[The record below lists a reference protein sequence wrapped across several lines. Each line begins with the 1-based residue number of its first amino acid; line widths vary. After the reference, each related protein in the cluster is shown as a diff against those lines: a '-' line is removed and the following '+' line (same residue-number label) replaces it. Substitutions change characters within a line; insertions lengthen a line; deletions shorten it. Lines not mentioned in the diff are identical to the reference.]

1 MEELFN
7 KYLPI
12 LIHLFE
18 LMGILILTLG
28 VFTAFYHYIQK
39 RFFKKDINIKYEFAD
54 VMITT
59 LDFKLAAEILKTVTI
74 KSMDEL
80 VILASVFI
88 IRIIMTFVLE
98 KEMKI
103 EKKKRRH
110 LPLILNIERC
120 LKKFITYL
128 FFYSK

>member
-39 RFFKKDINIKYEFAD
+39 RFFKKDVNIKYEFAD

-59 LDFKLAAEILKTVTI
+59 LDFKLAAEIL

-103 EKKKRRH
+103 EESKK
-110 LPLILNIERC
+110 N
-120 LKKFITYL
+120 TT
-128 FFYSK
+128 S

>member
-28 VFTAFYHYIQK
+28 VFTAFYHYIKK
-39 RFFKKDINIKYEFAD
+39 RFFKNDINIKYEFAD

-103 EKKKRRH
+103 EESKK
-110 LPLILNIERC
+110 N
-120 LKKFITYL
+120 TT
-128 FFYSK
+128 S

>member
-28 VFTAFYHYIQK
+28 VFTTFYHYIQK
-39 RFFKKDINIKYEFAD
+39 RFLKKDVNIKYEFAD

-80 VILASVFI
+80 IILASVFI

-103 EKKKRRH
+103 EESKK
-110 LPLILNIERC
+110 NI
-120 LKKFITYL
+120 T
-128 FFYSK
+128 S

>member
-28 VFTAFYHYIQK
+28 VFTAFYHYIKK
-39 RFFKKDINIKYEFAD
+39 RFFKKDINIKYEFED

-103 EKKKRRH
+103 EESKK
-110 LPLILNIERC
+110 N
-120 LKKFITYL
+120 TT
-128 FFYSK
+128 S

>member
-7 KYLPI
+7 KFLPI

-18 LMGILILTLG
+18 LMGIFILTVG
-28 VFTAFYHYIQK
+28 VFTAFYHYILK
-39 RFFKKDINIKYEFAD
+39 RFFKKDTNIKYEFAD

-59 LDFKLAAEILKTVTI
+59 LDFKLAAEILKTVII
-74 KSMDEL
+74 KNIDEL
-80 VILASVFI
+80 ILLAAVFI

-103 EKKKRRH
+103 EKNKKDT
-110 LPLILNIERC
+110 N
-120 LKKFITYL
+120 
-128 FFYSK
+128 

>member
-1 MEELFN
+1 MVVLEELFN

-59 LDFKLAAEILKTVTI
+59 LDFKLAAEILKTVII
-74 KSMDEL
+74 KSMNEL
-80 VILASVFI
+80 IILASVFI

-103 EKKKRRH
+103 EEYKKDTK
-110 LPLILNIERC
+110 
-120 LKKFITYL
+120 
-128 FFYSK
+128 

>member
-12 LIHLFE
+12 LVHLFE
-18 LMGILILTLG
+18 IMGIFILTLG
-28 VFTAFYHYIQK
+28 VFTAFYNYILK
-39 RFFKKDINIKYEFAD
+39 RFFKKNIDIKYEFAD

-103 EKKKRRH
+103 EESKK
-110 LPLILNIERC
+110 N
-120 LKKFITYL
+120 TT
-128 FFYSK
+128 S

>member
-54 VMITT
+54 IMITT

-103 EKKKRRH
+103 EESKK
-110 LPLILNIERC
+110 N
-120 LKKFITYL
+120 TT
-128 FFYSK
+128 S

>member
-28 VFTAFYHYIQK
+28 VFTAFYHYIKK

-103 EKKKRRH
+103 EESKK
-110 LPLILNIERC
+110 N
-120 LKKFITYL
+120 TT
-128 FFYSK
+128 S

>member
-39 RFFKKDINIKYEFAD
+39 KFFKKDINIKYEFAD

-103 EKKKRRH
+103 EESKK
-110 LPLILNIERC
+110 NN
-120 LKKFITYL
+120 T
-128 FFYSK
+128 S

>member
-1 MEELFN
+1 MINLEELFN

-18 LMGILILTLG
+18 LMGILILTVG

-39 RFFKKDINIKYEFAD
+39 RFFKKNVNIKYEFAD
-54 VMITT
+54 VMTTT
-59 LDFKLAAEILKTVTI
+59 LDFKLAAEILKTVII
-74 KSMDEL
+74 KNIDEL
-80 VILASVFI
+80 IILASVFI

-103 EKKKRRH
+103 KEGKKDTK
-110 LPLILNIERC
+110 
-120 LKKFITYL
+120 
-128 FFYSK
+128 S

>member
-1 MEELFN
+1 MINLEELFN

-18 LMGILILTLG
+18 LMGILILTVG

-39 RFFKKDINIKYEFAD
+39 RFFKKNINIKYEFAD
-54 VMITT
+54 VMTTT
-59 LDFKLAAEILKTVTI
+59 LDFKLAAEILKTVII
-74 KSMDEL
+74 KNIDEL
-80 VILASVFI
+80 IILASVFI

-103 EKKKRRH
+103 EEGKKDTK
-110 LPLILNIERC
+110 
-120 LKKFITYL
+120 
-128 FFYSK
+128 S

>member
-7 KYLPI
+7 NILPI

-18 LMGILILTLG
+18 LMGIFILTVG
-28 VFTAFYHYIQK
+28 VFTAFYHYILK
-39 RFFKKDINIKYEFAD
+39 RFFKKDTNIKYEFAD

-59 LDFKLAAEILKTVTI
+59 LDFKLAAEILKTVII
-74 KSMDEL
+74 KSINEL
-80 VILASVFI
+80 ILLAAVFI

-103 EKKKRRH
+103 EKNKKDT
-110 LPLILNIERC
+110 N
-120 LKKFITYL
+120 
-128 FFYSK
+128 

>member
-1 MEELFN
+1 MTLEELFS

-18 LMGILILTLG
+18 FMGIIILTLG
-28 VFTAFYHYIQK
+28 VFTAFYHYILLK
-39 RFFKKDINIKYEFAD
+39 FFKREIDIKYEFAD

-59 LDFKLAAEILKTVTI
+59 LDFNLAAQILKTVII
-74 KSMDEL
+74 KNINEL

-98 KEMKI
+98 KEINAAKN
-103 EKKKRRH
+103 K
-110 LPLILNIERC
+110 
-120 LKKFITYL
+120 
-128 FFYSK
+128 

>member
-39 RFFKKDINIKYEFAD
+39 RFFKKALNIKYEFAD

-59 LDFKLAAEILKTVTI
+59 LDLKLAAEILKTVTI

-80 VILASVFI
+80 IILASVFI
-88 IRIIMTFVLE
+88 IRIIMTFTLE
-98 KEMKI
+98 KEMEI
-103 EKKKRRH
+103 EESKKDTT
-110 LPLILNIERC
+110 L
-120 LKKFITYL
+120 
-128 FFYSK
+128 